1 MLSTGSRSCGLQE
14 LWLLG
19 SRARAQ
25 YSWRAG
31 LVALRHVESSGSG
44 IDLLSPTS
52 GGGFFR
58 AEPPGKS
65 LYYFS
70 EFFRLFLPPF
80 GFVEY
85 IKFKE
90 INKNV
95 CKTLSFPS
103 PLSFSF
109 FSKNL
114 SSFLFRWQVA
124 PACEASLCI
133 ANPCVL
139 FWLSHL
145 CWVVIINDAIS
156 CPSYRAPW
164 LVLLTHSSGPGFR
177 KSAHSSSCL
186 LLPPLSPGKRC
197 DRQEQVRR
205 TRRLRSSLFLPA
217 LLLPGP
223 PAPSE
228 SAYPPQG
235 LAAPGTS
242 FPPGQLPR
250 FRWPAPTPDLPSCT
264 HRGSQTGHTVS

>member
-1 MLSTGSRSCGLQE
+1 MWNLP
-14 LWLLG
+14 
-19 SRARAQ
+19 
-25 YSWRAG
+25 
-31 LVALRHVESSGSG
+31 GSG
-44 IDLLSPTS
+44 IDLLSPAS
-52 GGGFFR
+52 GGGFFPT
-58 AEPPGKS
+58 EPLGKS

-70 EFFRLFLPPF
+70 EFFLLFLPPF

-95 CKTLSFPS
+95 CKTLSFSS

-109 FSKNL
+109 SSKNL
-114 SSFLFRWQVA
+114 SSFLFCWQVA
-124 PACEASLCI
+124 PACQASLCI
-133 ANPCVL
+133 TNPCVL

-164 LVLLTHSSGPGFR
+164 LVLLTHSSGSGFR

-186 LLPPLSPGKRC
+186 LLPPLLPGKRC
-197 DRQEQVRR
+197 DRQEQVCR
-205 TRRLRSSLFLPA
+205 TLRLRSSLFLPA
-217 LLLPGP
+217 LLLLPRP
-223 PAPSE
+223 PALSE
-228 SAYPPQG
+228 SAHPPQG
-235 LAAPGTS
+235 RAAPRTS

-250 FRWPAPTPDLPSCT
+250 FRRPAPTPDLPSST